1 MTSTLPERTADT
13 TWIADRSTP
22 VLVTGAAGFVGSR
35 VVAALLRM
43 GFEQVRCA
51 VRRSSDLGLLQA
63 GIPRELANRGEI
75 VEANLLSPDDCNR
88 VAAGAELVY
97 HLVAGRGKSYP
108 ACLSRFG
115 DLDAKPARRAG
126 RTRAAEAVREREFV
140 RGLLE
145 LRYSGGAVSG
155 MKAARWRPTWR
166 SATMPTRTASSSRTN
181 WYTTTTTA
189 SAYPSPS
196 SGRGLSSD
204 QARRPSRALS
214 ASTPS
219 ASSCTWAGGRW
230 SR

>member
-108 ACLSRFG
+108 ACYQGSVISTRNL
-115 DLDAKPARRAG
+115 LDALVEHGRLKRFVNVSSFAVYSNFDIRRGGVWDEGCPLETHLEERHDAYAYG
-126 RTRAAEAVREREFV
+126 KLKQDELVR
-140 RGLLE
+140 
-145 LRYSGGAVSG
+145 
-155 MKAARWRPTWR
+155 
-166 SATMPTRTASSSRTN
+166 
-181 WYTTTTTA
+181 TTTTA